1 MCGELEHCRLP
12 FFVAPVTPDQTERR
26 ASSIAP
32 RGRVRS
38 EEVKVAGGI
47 AVTIMRKE
55 TAMTERV
62 ITMSFGLAQVCQLN
76 LSDNSVDLQ
85 GELAGAAPA
94 LTGQ

>member
-1 MCGELEHCRLP
+1 
-12 FFVAPVTPDQTERR
+12 VTPDQTERR

-38 EEVKVAGGI
+38 EEVKVAGGT

-62 ITMSFGLAQVCQLN
+62 ITMSFGLARRL
-76 LSDNSVDLQ
+76 LTRPSDNSIDLQ
-85 GELAGAAPA
+85 RIGCGSEKRYLVAIAD
-94 LTGQ
+94 